1 MNHKTTT
8 VLVAIAAVAATLLAA
23 GTVAALGSDNF
34 AFAHKR
40 YSKTDSAFA
49 YPRNGYMDTRDN
61 GITKVPY
68 KQIIICITT
77 GQNSPIQTGA
87 CTNAMNV
94 GKPGDLIGR
103 AGTLVPR
110 DISTTSQPGSAAP
123 IMVSNT
129 ANQPAAAPKMVS
141 TTSQPGSA
149 APIMVSNTANQPAAA
164 APMKVSSNNLGGSY
178 PLAAAPMHSSTT
190 SGQPQS
196 SMNAKEFTPVKF
208 PFDVNN

>member
-1 MNHKTTT
+1 MYKCKMNHKTTT
-8 VLVAIAAVAATLLAA
+8 VLAAIAAVAATLLAA
-23 GTVAALGSDNF
+23 GTFAALGSDNF

-49 YPRNGYMDTRDN
+49 YPGNGYMDSRDN

-103 AGTLVPR
+103 PGMSSPR
-110 DISTTSQPGSAAP
+110 EMSTTSQPAAP

-129 ANQPAAAPKMVS
+129 ANQPPAAPMKVS
-141 TTSQPGSA
+141 TTSQP
-149 APIMVSNTANQPAAA
+149 PA
-164 APMKVSSNNLGGSY
+164 APMKVSNNNLGGSY
-178 PLAAAPMHSSTT
+178 PSTAAHVQSSTT
-190 SGQPQS
+190 SGQAQS
-196 SMNAKEFTPVKF
+196 SMNTKEFTPVKF

>member
-1 MNHKTTT
+1 MNHRTTT

-49 YPRNGYMDTRDN
+49 YPRNGYMESRDN

-110 DISTTSQPGSAAP
+110 DISTTSQSGSAAP

-129 ANQPAAAPKMVS
+129 ANQPAAAP
-141 TTSQPGSA
+141 
-149 APIMVSNTANQPAAA
+149 
-164 APMKVSSNNLGGSY
+164 MKVSSNLGGSF
-178 PLAAAPMHSSTT
+178 PSAAAPTQSSTT
-190 SGQPQS
+190 TGQAQS

>member
-1 MNHKTTT
+1 MNHRTTT

-40 YSKTDSAFA
+40 YSKTDSTFA
-49 YPRNGYMDTRDN
+49 YPRNGYMESRDN

-103 AGTLVPR
+103 AGTFVPR
-110 DISTTSQPGSAAP
+110 DISTASQS
-123 IMVSNT
+123 
-129 ANQPAAAPKMVS
+129 
-141 TTSQPGSA
+141 GSA

-178 PLAAAPMHSSTT
+178 PSAAAPMHSSTT
-190 SGQPQS
+190 AGQAQS